1 MADVLEQFFGGAVA
15 KQPPPPPAKPT
26 GEPSVITDQLLDNLR
41 RVESGGDRFAL
52 NKQSKAMGAYQFL
65 PEQVITMHKK
75 GIEFNPFNEAES
87 RLAAKTYLE
96 QLVKE
101 KGSVEKALATY
112 GGFITK
118 DPTEYVNKVLKAPA
132 AKANAPTTTN
142 AAQSTAAPADPLEAF
157 FSGKPATATPTA
169 TQPTVAQPSQ
179 PITEGVAST
188 QEGTMGA
195 YVPRRQPVNPVR
207 QILGKVLQK
216 GFEAKQALGQDLGE
230 RVAGGI
236 DTLYGIIPATYG
248 AGVQA
253 LARTAQTPE
262 QAERTGQAAAA
273 TIDKP
278 LGKALGITGKP
289 TYQQPL
295 GGLTEPIA
303 EQVNKMFNVL
313 GMTPEQISEK
323 TGIPAPD
330 IRNMV
335 VIGSVALPQA
345 VKEVAPVVKQVVK
358 PLQQA
363 AGELEIVQPGQL
375 TKAEAQ
381 AQFEARQAPAGSVG
395 AAATANNPFA
405 GKITGEETARGE
417 GVFPQV
423 KLTKIPK
430 DVPVSEQ
437 QLRSQLFQEVLP
449 DLKPRPG
456 VVTGN
461 DNLLRNEHGLAAMAE
476 PSPLGMKL
484 KEQIA
489 NEQVGLSKFAE
500 DRVNATGARSTFIND
515 EQRGNFLNDV
525 AYGKNPDDLASSSL
539 TGYLNQVKQDT
550 YKSAFKNAG
559 NNKINTTNVDDLFVN
574 PQEIATF
581 KAAGTSQ
588 LLDAAKDLIN
598 EAKTAGFK
606 LPNGEVAAPGSVAA
620 YDRVRKI
627 FNSPRVWTPEKAESI
642 RTINQAIDRD
652 IAAVA
657 DPAMY
662 KLGDKIHQVEKTIL
676 GSIGFKRL
684 FGEVDANGNVT
695 SKVAP
700 EKMLS
705 TLTNLRKDEW
715 RHIRDTFNELANGRV
730 RGAPEGLP
738 PVPLELRQSAAA
750 AVAEMDGALARE
762 VYKAGATKAGEW
774 NPNSVNN
781 VLNSIVG
788 EKILETFPPS
798 EVQKYHA
805 LNYVGQFTPGLKYEG
820 AGQQTRRISLL
831 EKNYPAFGAT
841 VGSGLGAV
849 IGETPLSKEAALG
862 GFIGKEV
869 GTYLQTKKAAREEAK
884 AVKKMEKEMEKAK
897 ALGKQTGQN
906 KVKDLGK

>member
-1 MADVLEQFFGGAVA
+1 MDALEQFLGGSAVA
-15 KQPPPPPAKPT
+15 TPPQSKSA
-26 GEPSVITDQLLDNLR
+26 SVVTDELLDSLR
-41 RVESGGDRFAL
+41 KVESGKDKFAL
-52 NKQSKAMGAYQFL
+52 NKDTKAMGPYQFM
-65 PEQVITMHKK
+65 PETVQMLHKQ
-75 GIEFNPFNEAES
+75 GIEFNPFNEKQARE
-87 RLAAKTYLE
+87 AARTYLG
-96 QLVKE
+96 QLVDRN
-101 KGSVEKALATY
+101 KGDVNKALAQY
-112 GGFITK
+112 GGFVTK
-118 DPTEYVNKVLKAPA
+118 DPSGYINKVKQGQAP
-132 AKANAPTTTN
+132 
-142 AAQSTAAPADPLEAF
+142 TAAPATQSNVPVETAADPLEAF
-157 FSGKPATATPTA
+157 LSGKPVPTQTTDQA
-169 TQPTVAQPSQ
+169 PQ
-179 PITEGVAST
+179 TESTTST

-195 YVPRRQPVNPVR
+195 YVPRRQPVSKVR
-207 QILGKVLQK
+207 QIVGNVLKQ
-216 GFEAKQALGQDLGE
+216 GFETRQQLGE
-230 RVAGGI
+230 RAAGAV
-236 DTLYGIIPATYG
+236 DTLYGVVPAAYG
-248 AGVQA
+248 AVTQA
-253 LARTAQTPE
+253 FARTAQTPE
-262 QAERTGQAAAA
+262 QAEQTGQTAAAA
-273 TIDKP
+273 VSQP
-278 LGKALGITGKP
+278 VGKAAGITGKE

-295 GGLTEPIA
+295 GGITQPIA
-303 EQVNKMFNVL
+303 EQVNKMFNAM
-313 GMTPEQISEK
+313 GMTPEQISETLK
-323 TGIPAPD
+323 SKFNVTLPPED

-345 VKEVAPVVKQVVK
+345 VKEAAPIVSKTIQ
-358 PLQQA
+358 PLKQA
-363 AGELEIVQPGQL
+363 AAELEIVRPGEL
-375 TKAEAQ
+375 SKTEAQ
-381 AQFEARQAPAGSVG
+381 AQFEAKQAPAGSAG
-395 AAATANNPFA
+395 AAAVEHNPFS
-405 GKITGEETARGE
+405 GKITGEETARGN
-417 GVFPQV
+417 GIGAVFPQV

-461 DNLLRNEHGLAAMAE
+461 DNLLRNEHGLANMAE

-489 NEQVGLSKFAE
+489 NEQVGFSNFAQE
-500 DRVNATGARSTFIND
+500 RVNATGARKTFTND

-525 AYGKNPDDLASSSL
+525 AYGKNPDDLTPSSL

-550 YKSAFKNAG
+550 YDSAFKNAG
-559 NNKINTTNVDDLFVN
+559 NNKINTTHIDDLFVN
-574 PQEIATF
+574 PQEVATF

-627 FNSPRVWTPEKAESI
+627 FNSPRVWSPEKAESI
-642 RTINQAIDRD
+642 RTINQAIDKD

-676 GSIGFKRL
+676 GSTGFKRL

-705 TLTNLRKDEW
+705 SLNNLRKDEW
-715 RHIRDTFNELANGRV
+715 RHIRDTFSELANGRV

-738 PVPLELRQSAAA
+738 PVPQELRQAAAA

-762 VYKAGATKAGEW
+762 VYKAGAKNVGEW
-774 NPNSVNN
+774 NSNAVNN
-781 VLNSIVG
+781 MLTSVVG

-798 EVQKYHA
+798 EIRKFNA

-820 AGQQTRRISLL
+820 AGQQARRISLL
-831 EKNYPAFGAT
+831 EKNYPAVGAT
-841 VGSGLGAV
+841 IGSGLGAV

-862 GFIGKEV
+862 GFLGREA
-869 GTYLQTKKAAREEAK
+869 GAYLQTKKAAKEEAK

-897 ALGKQTGQN
+897 ALGQQSGQN
-906 KVKDLGK
+906 KLNDLNK

>member
-1 MADVLEQFFGGAVA
+1 MSDVLEQFFGGAVA
-15 KQPPPPPAKPT
+15 TPPPPAKPT
-26 GEPSVITDQLLDNLR
+26 GGTRVAPEDQAKRDKGALAILQNELKA
-41 RVESGGDRFAL
+41 SQDRFASATDP
-52 NKQSKAMGAYQFL
+52 QAKARHQADIAGLQREIGRMDKTA
-65 PEQVITMHKK
+65 PKPTPSAQV
-75 GIEFNPFNEAES
+75 
-87 RLAAKTYLE
+87 
-96 QLVKE
+96 
-101 KGSVEKALATY
+101 
-112 GGFITK
+112 
-118 DPTEYVNKVLKAPA
+118 APA
-132 AKANAPTTTN
+132 VKP
-142 AAQSTAAPADPLEAF
+142 SAPAETSGDPLEAF
-157 FSGKPATATPTA
+157 LMGKPATVTPPTA
-169 TQPTVAQPSQ
+169 VQPVTAQPT
-179 PITEGVAST
+179 TESVAST

-230 RVAGGI
+230 RVAGAI
-236 DTLYGIIPATYG
+236 DTLYGIVPATYG

-262 QAERTGQAAAA
+262 QAEKTGQAAAA

-295 GGLTEPIA
+295 GGVTAPIA

-335 VIGSVALPQA
+335 VIGSTALPQA
-345 VKEVAPVVKQVVK
+345 IKEVAPVVKQAVK

-363 AGELEIVQPGQL
+363 AGELEIVRPGQL

-381 AQFEARQAPAGSVG
+381 TQFEARQAPAGSVG
-395 AAATANNPFA
+395 AAGVQNNPYL
-405 GKITGEETARGE
+405 GKITGEETVRGA
-417 GVFPQV
+417 GVGETFPQI

-430 DVPVSEQ
+430 NVPVAEQ

-449 DLKPRPG
+449 DLKPRSG

-461 DNLLRNEHGLAAMAE
+461 DNLLRNEHGLANMAE

-489 NEQVGLSKFAE
+489 NEQVGFSKFAE
-500 DRVNATGARSTFIND
+500 ERVNATGASRSFTND

-550 YKSAFKNAG
+550 YNSAFKNAG
-559 NNKINTTNVDDLFVN
+559 NNKINTTNVDELFVN
-574 PQEIATF
+574 PQEVATF

-676 GSIGFKRL
+676 GSTGFKRL

-705 TLTNLRKDEW
+705 SLNNLRKDEW
-715 RHIRDTFNELANGRV
+715 RHIRDTFSELANGRV

-738 PVPLELRQSAAA
+738 PVPPELRQSAAA

-762 VYKAGATKAGEW
+762 VYKAGADKVGEW
-774 NPNSVNN
+774 NSNSVNKTMT
-781 VLNSIVG
+781 SIVG
-788 EKILETFPPS
+788 EKILETFPPN
-798 EVQKYHA
+798 EVQNYVK
-805 LNYVGQFTPGLKYEG
+805 LNLVGQFTPGLKYEG
-820 AGQQTRRISLL
+820 AGQQARRVGLL
-831 EKNYPAFGAT
+831 EKGLPGMGASAGAAVAGFLGEGNPLAIGGGAY
-841 VGSGLGAV
+841 VGR
-849 IGETPLSKEAALG
+849 
-862 GFIGKEV
+862 EV
-869 GTYLQTKKAAREEAK
+869 GAKLQAAKAAKEEAK
-884 AVKKMEKEMEKAK
+884 AVKKMEKEQNKA
-897 ALGKQTGQN
+897 AELGKQTGKN
-906 KVKDLGK
+906 KIQDLGK

>member
-1 MADVLEQFFGGAVA
+1 MNDVLEQFLGGGGAVA
-15 KQPPPPPAKPT
+15 APPKPT
-26 GEPSVITDQLLDNLR
+26 SATKVASADQAKRDK
-41 RVESGGDRFAL
+41 DAL
-52 NKQSKAMGAYQFL
+52 AILQNELKASQD
-65 PEQVITMHKK
+65 
-75 GIEFNPFNEAES
+75 
-87 RLAAKTYLE
+87 RLASAADPQAKARL
-96 QLVKE
+96 QADI
-101 KGSVEKALATY
+101 GALQREIGRMDKTAA
-112 GGFITK
+112 
-118 DPTEYVNKVLKAPA
+118 KVTPSAPA
-132 AKANAPTTTN
+132 PS
-142 AAQSTAAPADPLEAF
+142 AQPATAAAPASSDPLEAF
-157 FSGKPATATPTA
+157 LSGKPVTA
-169 TQPTVAQPSQ
+169 AQPSQ
-179 PITEGVAST
+179 PTQPVAESTAGT

-195 YVPRRQPVNPVR
+195 YVPRRQPVSNVR

-278 LGKALGITGKP
+278 LGKALGITGKE

-295 GGLTEPIA
+295 GGVTEPIA

-363 AGELEIVQPGQL
+363 AGELEIVRPSQL
-375 TKAEAQ
+375 TQAEAQ

-738 PVPLELRQSAAA
+738 PVPPELRQSAAA

-906 KVKDLGK
+906 KIKDLGK